1 MFYSPPYE
9 TNEMAFQA
17 RLQKQSILQYK
28 MLDWLA
34 APTSHQRKTARAPL
48 KLPEIITVTI

>member
-1 MFYSPPYE
+1 
-9 TNEMAFQA
+9 MAFQA